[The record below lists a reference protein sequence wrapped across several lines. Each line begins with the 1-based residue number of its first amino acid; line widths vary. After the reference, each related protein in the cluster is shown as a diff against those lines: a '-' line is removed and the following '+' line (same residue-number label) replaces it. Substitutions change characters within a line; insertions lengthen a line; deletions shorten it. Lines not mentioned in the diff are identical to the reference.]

1 MLLELRV
8 ALMGCAHA
16 SLAMKVLTVVAVRK
30 VIAKHKMEHVKVM
43 FDLIITLKE
52 GHNYIYIFKN
62 LSSM

>member
-30 VIAKHKMEHVKVM
+30 VIAKHKMEHVKVK
-43 FDLIITLKE
+43 FDLFIILLPLHY
-52 GHNYIYIFKN
+52 HNC
-62 LSSM
+62 

>member
-30 VIAKHKMEHVKVM
+30 GIARHTMEHVKVWCIAIKISREWGS
-43 FDLIITLKE
+43 LAPP
-52 GHNYIYIFKN
+52 N
-62 LSSM
+62 

>member
-30 VIAKHKMEHVKVM
+30 VIAKHKMEHVKVK
-43 FDLIITLKE
+43 FDLFIILPL
-52 GHNYIYIFKN
+52 HYLNF
-62 LSSM
+62 